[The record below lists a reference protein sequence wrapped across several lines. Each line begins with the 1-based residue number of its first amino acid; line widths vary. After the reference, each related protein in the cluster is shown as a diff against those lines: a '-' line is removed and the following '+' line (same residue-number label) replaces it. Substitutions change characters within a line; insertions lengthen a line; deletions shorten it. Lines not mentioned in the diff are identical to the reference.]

1 MTRDSLI
8 SAEFLCVGLGTLLL
22 LLFVTGVLFAV
33 WRSGKRAAWDRSGRA
48 YPICP
53 RCRYPMRGLSRAQC
67 PECGTR
73 YTLDQLWT
81 GQRDVGD

>member
-1 MTRDSLI
+1 MTTDPLI
-8 SAEFLCVGLGTLLL
+8 SAEFLCVGLGVLAVAA
-22 LLFVTGVLFAV
+22 FVVGILFAV
-33 WRSGKRAAWDRSGRA
+33 WRSGKRAAWERSVRA

-53 RCRYPMRGLSRAQC
+53 KCRYPMRGLRRAQC